1 MSMKRFLLPASASL
15 AGLMMLICTWS
26 SASAQTQKVYLCNI
40 SAAVPA
46 KGSAALTCKTDGA
59 LLTSFAND
67 FNVAYVAADASSP
80 SSAVIINSVEVTLN
94 GNDGAGVVDFMDVGF
109 TPYVDMIGGGG
120 VTFNNTT
127 YGGVNSPNIDLCKT
141 TINTWLTTGQG
152 PFPGTP
158 PFTLQFE
165 LQVFATN
172 SNTIPQAVSGTLR
185 VIVNTN
191 TGLCP

>member
-1 MSMKRFLLPASASL
+1 MKRFLLAASASL
-15 AGLMMLICTWS
+15 AGLMMLVCTWS
-26 SASAQTQKVYLCNI
+26 PASAQTQKVYLCNFNGF
-40 SAAVPA
+40 VPA
-46 KGSAALTCKTDGA
+46 KGSAALTCLTDGA
-59 LLTSFAND
+59 LLTSFKND
-67 FNVAYVAADASSP
+67 FNVAYVAADVSSP

-94 GNDGAGVVDFMDVGF
+94 GIDGAGAVDFMDVGF
-109 TPYVDMIGGGG
+109 TPYVDVVGGGG
-120 VTFNNTT
+120 VTSNNAT

-172 SNTIPQAVSGTLR
+172 SSASTQTASGTLR